1 MNNRIL
7 KTLSLITVVLLSNY
21 SLAQTNTSPEMGD
34 SLKKDNQRHSIVLEV
49 LGKSWG
55 GTISY
60 EYKFRPNLSVGVGY
74 GSSIAFSGGKHIG
87 VAYGVYR
94 VGKHQHHFV
103 TSAGIMFSN
112 EIMSPNFGFGYELEK
127 EKSYFRIMP
136 YAILAMD
143 DDYPIIPSL
152 GLYFGLK

>member
-1 MNNRIL
+1 MKNRII
-7 KTLSLITVVLLSNY
+7 KTLSIITVIFLSNY
-21 SLAQTNTSPEMGD
+21 SFAQTITSPERGD
-34 SLKKDNQRHSIVLEV
+34 SLKKDYQRHSIVLEV

-60 EYKFRPNLSVGVGY
+60 EYKFRPNLSGGVGY
-74 GSSIAFSGGKHIG
+74 GTSPTFYGGKHIG
-87 VAYGVYR
+87 VVYGVLR
-94 VGKHQHHFV
+94 VGENRKHFV

-112 EIMSPNFGFGYELEK
+112 EIMSPNFGFGYEVEK